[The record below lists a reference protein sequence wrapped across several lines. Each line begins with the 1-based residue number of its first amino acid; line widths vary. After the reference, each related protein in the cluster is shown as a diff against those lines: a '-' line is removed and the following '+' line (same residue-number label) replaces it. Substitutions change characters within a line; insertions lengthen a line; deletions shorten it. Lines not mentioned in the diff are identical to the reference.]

1 MIILEDY
8 RKEIVKELFGIKSFS
23 DAWGNSWEQ
32 KVKGIIGDNLTEE
45 KLFEIGEKAREI
57 FFSTSDGRGQGAV
70 SSAGTAWEC
79 FLAWYL
85 NLGLVGTRT
94 IVIKPKKQF
103 NLESIKDTLT
113 VNYGE
118 FTSSSE
124 TDLIAI
130 TFPIEKELCYS
141 LEYLKNHGGDDF
153 SLEQLNNIEPYSLKE
168 IRNRLNELAKD
179 NISRLKVNVIQCKT
193 NWNDNAQIPMAWDM
207 IYSSTGFQGKDIS
220 IGKNELSIHKLKD
233 FKYSFMTVPTQSDLD
248 KFKTSS
254 THVLRV
260 KNLSGKNFWGNETK
274 SGVAYSLG
282 EAFKLN
288 YKESYEE
295 KLFGER
301 IIDVDLEYFNL

>member
-1 MIILEDY
+1 MKILEEF
-8 RKEIVKELFGIKSFS
+8 RKEIIEELFRINSFS
-23 DAWGNSWEQ
+23 KAWNGSWEQ
-32 KVKGIIGDNLTEE
+32 KIKDIIDGNLTEE
-45 KLFEIGEKAREI
+45 KLLKIGGEARNI

-79 FLAWYL
+79 FLAWFL
-85 NLGLVGTRT
+85 NLGLIGTRT
-94 IVIKPKKQF
+94 IVIKPKKEF
-103 NLESIKDTLT
+103 NLESIKDALT

-124 TDLIAI
+124 TDLIAV
-130 TFPIEKELCYS
+130 TFPIEEELCYS
-141 LEYLKNHGGDDF
+141 LEYLKSHGGDDF
-153 SLEQLNNIEPYSLKE
+153 SLENLNSIEYSSLRK
-168 IRNRLNELAKD
+168 IRERLNEIAKD

-233 FKYSFMTVPTQSDLD
+233 FRYSFITVPTQSNLS
-248 KFKTSS
+248 KFKKTS

-260 KNLSGKNFWGNETK
+260 KNLSGNNFWGNPTK
-274 SGVAYSLG
+274 EGVAYSLG
-282 EAFKLN
+282 DIFEMN

-295 KLFGER
+295 KSFNER
-301 IIDVDLEYFNL
+301 IVDMELEYFNL